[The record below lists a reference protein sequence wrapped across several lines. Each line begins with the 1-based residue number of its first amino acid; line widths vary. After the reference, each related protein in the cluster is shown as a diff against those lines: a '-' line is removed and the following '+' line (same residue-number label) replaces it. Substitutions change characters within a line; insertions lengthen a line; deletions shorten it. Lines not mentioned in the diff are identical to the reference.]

1 MELTT
6 VAPVLTNAGVIASTY
21 YEIVEYLKAEYR
33 GIYGDDAYLENDS
46 QDGQWIGVIARLI
59 AECSAVS
66 ADVYSSFS
74 PKTAKCE
81 ALSRNVAINGIRR
94 ALASYSY
101 VDVILGGI
109 PGTEIRSGFAIDKNN
124 NKWIF
129 IDEVVTIP
137 ESGVITV
144 TARSEKLGSILAQIG
159 TVNVIGKP
167 TRGWTSV
174 NNETTSQL
182 GVPVENDAKLRQRQ
196 ALSVAIPAQSK
207 LDGIKGAL
215 FGLSGVSRCKTY
227 ENETNMIDAFGL
239 SPNSVCVVVSGG
251 DAHEIAQIMRAKKS
265 MGCRYFGNTNITV
278 MNNFNEPQVISLYRP
293 NVRSIGFYINLESNS
308 AYTTAI
314 GQQIKQSLADHVNQ
328 LDIGDKITINKAMVA
343 VGLYGSLDAMSYE
356 VLSITILV
364 DGHEQSSNY
373 YLGFNEVAYCD
384 MDNIEINISGG
395 D

>member
-33 GIYGDDAYLENDS
+33 AIYGDDVYLENDS

-59 AECSAVS
+59 AECGAVS
-66 ADVYSSFS
+66 ADVYASFS
-74 PKTAKCE
+74 PKTAKGE

-101 VDVILGGI
+101 VDVVISGT
-109 PGTEIRSGFAIDKNN
+109 PGTEIKNGFATDKNN
-124 NKWIF
+124 NKWVFAESIM
-129 IDEVVTIP
+129 IP
-137 ESGVITV
+137 ESGYITV
-144 TARSEKLGSILAQIG
+144 TARSEKLGAILAQIG
-159 TVNVIGKP
+159 SVNVIGKP
-167 TRGWTSV
+167 TRGWVSV
-174 NNETTSQL
+174 INETTSQL
-182 GVPVENDAKLRQRQ
+182 GVPIENDAKLRQRQ

-215 FGLSGVSRCKTY
+215 FGLGGVSRCKTY
-227 ENETNMIDAFGL
+227 ENETDKVDALGL
-239 SPNSVCVVVSGG
+239 PPHSVCVVVSGG
-251 DAHEIAQIMRAKKS
+251 DAEEIAQIMRAKKS
-265 MGCRYFGNTNITV
+265 MGCRYFGNTDITI

-293 NVRSIGFYINLESNS
+293 NVRNIGFYINLESNS
-308 AYTTAI
+308 AYTTTI
-314 GQQIKQSLADHVNQ
+314 GQQIKQTLADHVNQ
-328 LDIGDKITINKAMVA
+328 LDIGDKLTVNKAMVA

-364 DGHEQSSNY
+364 DGIEQTGNY
-373 YLGFNEVAYCD
+373 YLDFNEVAYCD
-384 MDNIEINISGG
+384 MDNIEINIAGG

>member
-1 MELTT
+1 MDLTT

-33 GIYGDDAYLENDS
+33 AIYGDDVYLENDS

-59 AECSAVS
+59 AECGAIS
-66 ADVYSSFS
+66 ADVYASFS
-74 PKTAKCE
+74 PKTAKGE

-101 VDVILGGI
+101 VDVVISGT
-109 PGTEIRSGFAIDKNN
+109 PGTEIKDGFAIDKNN
-124 NKWIF
+124 NKWVF
-129 IDEVVTIP
+129 VESVMIP
-137 ESGVITV
+137 EGGAITI
-144 TARSEKLGSILAQIG
+144 TARSEKLGAFLAQIG
-159 TVNVIGKP
+159 AVNVIGKP
-167 TRGWTSV
+167 TRGWVSV
-174 NNETTSQL
+174 INETTSQL
-182 GVPVENDAKLRQRQ
+182 GVPVESDAKLRQRQ

-215 FGLSGVSRCKTY
+215 FGLGGVSRCKTY
-227 ENETNMIDAFGL
+227 ENETDKVDALGL
-239 SPNSVCVVVSGG
+239 PPHSVCIVVSGG
-251 DAHEIAQIMRAKKS
+251 DAEEIAQIMRAKKS

-278 MNNFNEPQVISLYRP
+278 MNNFNEPEPISLYRP
-293 NVRSIGFYINLESNS
+293 NVRNIGFYINLESNS

-314 GQQIKQSLADHVNQ
+314 GQQIKQALADHVNQ

-364 DGHEQSSNY
+364 DGVEQVGNY
-373 YLGFNEVAYCD
+373 HLSFNEVAYCD
-384 MDNIEINISGG
+384 MDNIEINIAGG